1 MYLYRHDSCYDRH
14 SDTNATTVCVEL
26 EESFRFKEELCDDE
40 VSTSIHL
47 LLQML
52 DVLLVGRAVGMSVG
66 VA

>member
-14 SDTNATTVCVEL
+14 SDTNATTVRVKL

-40 VSTSIHL
+40 ISASIHL
-47 LLQML
+47 LLQVL
-52 DVLLVGRAVGMSVG
+52 DVLLIGRTVGMSMG